1 MVDGLGSK
9 LVVKMWRFW
18 VWVHWWAGLL
28 VVCGQSVGIGTTNP
42 DSTAILDIFSTDRG
56 LLIPR
61 LTTAQ
66 RNAIPDP
73 AHTLMIF
80 NIDSFCV
87 EVYDTVLGRWHT
99 LVCPRY
105 CRVPECPIQ
114 LVGSEYLCSGQ
125 PATFVAR
132 CLGGCQV
139 AFRWV
144 VPSSWQ
150 VVWQRGDTLVVLPD
164 TTDGMVEV
172 AACNLC
178 GCGSRYR
185 RWLVADTCNTF
196 CARIPIPGG
205 DEFVFSVNWNAS
217 VRKVALAGF
226 VTSWGSG
233 GPFYGGDALLAQ
245 MTPEGVIDWL
255 GAYGD
260 STADEELHYVS
271 PTADSGWIACGI
283 AHTVDSVQV
292 YVVRVDGQGQ
302 VLWQR
307 RYGKGDC
314 WYIRQLST
322 GGYMLSGGWSGTS
335 SSGFVMWLD
344 SLGHL
349 RKVIRY
355 GEYSTLG
362 ITWFRAVYLLPSGE
376 VFAGGECDM
385 GGLPSD
391 VVWVKLDTGTGQVVS
406 QHFLKS
412 VGVNEIEDRAFAFVP
427 LADGTFL
434 LAGRYLSGPW
444 DSSDLFLIRIDTQ
457 GNILRSVRFGSKEH
471 YERLNNVS
479 SIHVLPD
486 STVLVVGYTA
496 YGGDLNGY
504 VVRFTP
510 DLSDTLWTLVVG
522 SQDLDLLLGV
532 VPVDSGLFLAAGIT
546 TGFGAVDGD
555 IFLVRGRLDGTVQ
568 CPVSCFRGRVGR
580 FVSAGVPV
588 VYNPGPPVSYL
599 PPEVDISGSVMGNV
613 VSGEYCP
620 EESVPLRVS
629 QGWSFPQYWERLL
642 R

>member
-1 MVDGLGSK
+1 
-9 LVVKMWRFW
+9 MWRFW
-18 VWVHWWAGLL
+18 IGRVWWAGFL
-28 VVCGQSVGIGTTNP
+28 VVCTLSGIQVGWGQSVGIGTTDP
-42 DSTAILDIFSTDRG
+42 DTTAILDIFSTDRG

-66 RNAIPDP
+66 RNAIQDP

-87 EVYDTVLGRWHT
+87 EVYDTVLDRWHT

-105 CRVPECPIQ
+105 CRVPECVVQ
-114 LVGSEYLCSGQ
+114 LVGPEYLCSGQ

-185 RWLVADTCNTF
+185 RWLEADTCNTF
-196 CARIPIPGG
+196 CARIPLPGG
-205 DEFVFSVNWNAS
+205 DEFVLSVNQNS
-217 VRKVALAGF
+217 GLRKVILAGF
-226 VTSWGSG
+226 VTSFGSG
-233 GPFYGGDALLAQ
+233 GPVYGQDALLVQ
-245 MTPEGVIDWL
+245 VTPEGVIDWL
-255 GAYGD
+255 AAYGD
-260 STADEELHYVS
+260 STADEELYYVS
-271 PTADSGWIACGI
+271 PTVDSGWIACGV
-283 AHTVDSVQV
+283 ARTVDSVEV

-322 GGYMLSGGWSGTS
+322 GGYFLSGGWSGAS
-335 SSGFVMWLD
+335 NSGFVMWLD
-344 SLGHL
+344 SAGQI
-349 RKVIRY
+349 RKLIRY
-355 GEYSTLG
+355 GEYGTLG
-362 ITWFRAVYLLPSGE
+362 ITWFRAAYLLSSGR
-376 VFAGGECDM
+376 VYAGGESEM
-385 GGLPSD
+385 GGLLPSD

-406 QHFLKS
+406 EHFLKS
-412 VGVNEIEDRAFAFVP
+412 VGVNEVDDRAFAFVP

-434 LAGRYLSGPW
+434 LAGRHLSGSW

-457 GNILRSVRFGSKEH
+457 GNILRSVRFGSKDH

-479 SIHVLPD
+479 SVAVLPD
-486 STVLVVGYTA
+486 STVLVAAYTA

-599 PPEVDISGSVMGNV
+599 PPEVDVTGSVMGSV

-620 EESVPLRVS
+620 EESVLLRVGS
-629 QGWSFPQYWERLL
+629 GLSVPRNWEELL